1 MVITFQSEQKTLKE
15 LERRNNM
22 KLENPSLINED
33 MYTENDMAEFV
44 NCLLAVIIAGLELF
58 TVAFGVYT
66 IITSL

>member
-1 MVITFQSEQKTLKE
+1 
-15 LERRNNM
+15 M

-44 NCLLAVIIAGLELF
+44 NCLLAVIIAYMPNSTLNSSRP
-58 TVAFGVYT
+58 A